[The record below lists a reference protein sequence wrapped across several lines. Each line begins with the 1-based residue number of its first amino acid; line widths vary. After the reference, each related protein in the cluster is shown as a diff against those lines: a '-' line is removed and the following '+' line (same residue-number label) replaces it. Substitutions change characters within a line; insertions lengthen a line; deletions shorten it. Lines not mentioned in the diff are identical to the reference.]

1 MLKRAVPPQRDGVG
15 AIQSF
20 IDAEAMMV
28 WMMHLYWPLKGI
40 ISLLKSES
48 KL

>member
-1 MLKRAVPPQRDGVG
+1 MFKRAVPPQHAEAG
-15 AIQSF
+15 ATQSF
-20 IDAEAMMV
+20 IDAEAMVV